1 MISSL
6 DHTKDELIKR
16 LTAAEKEKHTE
27 ASDKAV
33 LSQDVQQIKHITLL
47 KDNEIQDLRN
57 TVAQLDAQ
65 IDSLQNEIDQQAEE
79 LFQ

>member
-33 LSQDVQQIKHITLL
+33 LSQDVQ
-47 KDNEIQDLRN
+47 
-57 TVAQLDAQ
+57 
-65 IDSLQNEIDQQAEE
+65 
-79 LFQ
+79 

>member
-1 MISSL
+1 
-6 DHTKDELIKR
+6 
-16 LTAAEKEKHTE
+16 
-27 ASDKAV
+27 
-33 LSQDVQQIKHITLL
+33 LL

-79 LFQ
+79 LFQQK